1 MQKAIESLLANDQ
14 IAIDDDS
21 SWLSRVVL
29 APKPHQEEILEISDF
44 IWRFCISYIALNQ
57 VTKVISYYIPR
68 CDDAVEN
75 GFGNARFFNM
85 MDACSGFHQIKM
97 EHSSSK
103 KTAFAGP
110 YGRKYR
116 YKVMPFG
123 LVNAPTIFV
132 TMIYDLK
139 NDWDEELLDLF
150 KIKVDESN
158 NSTIIIDDNFTYSET
173 YEIALA
179 HIESILIVSRR
190 HNLSWKLKKC
200 AFFPIK
206 VEFVGHD
213 LTQEGNMPAESKDAL
228 LNHWTR
234 PTTVRDVSSFLGF
247 GNFYSRYIPHFE
259 FRVQNLRKI
268 IADFTYEHH
277 LVDSEWT
284 DSAVNEFEDIRT
296 TILSKPLLRRVS
308 RTKRPYLRT
317 DFSKL
322 GFGHVLLQPGDDEPS
337 IAAMDREN
345 AGGPCEFDLT
355 LSGLRLFPCSFGGRM
370 TRGPE
375 RYLHS
380 YLDEATGLKVGILKN
395 RHILHGI
402 PFSNIGDCIGIKWI
416 MSYEGTNA
424 PVNRLQMELMCWW
437 FTVTHRP
444 NRMLIDADYFSRL
457 RKSLH
462 YDPLLIQY
470 MEVAHNV
477 YIRNKPDADGP
488 EVTAENMPNYKG
500 KRSPTKA
507 QSETMVNLLTQPY
520 ESQDNSSVTNV
531 PIMFTIE
538 EPTKSTKLHHT
549 AAANAA
555 FSLMH
560 FNWAIYG
567 FGSGHFYSSCLA

>member
-1 MQKAIESLLANDQ
+1 VKIHIKGYECVIDTGDSKPTVARNIRYGIHETPIMQRAIESLLSNDQ
-14 IAIDDDS
+14 IEIDDDS
-21 SWLSRVVL
+21 SWLSRIVL
-29 APKPHQEEILEISDF
+29 APKPHQEEVLEISDF

-75 GFGNARFFNM
+75 GFGKARLFNM
-85 MDACSGFHQIKM
+85 MDACSGFHQIRM
-97 EHSSSK
+97 EPSSSK

-139 NDWDEELLDLF
+139 NDWDEELLDVF
-150 KIKVDESN
+150 KIQVDEDN
-158 NSTIIIDDNFTYSET
+158 NSTIIIDDNFTYSIDHET
-173 YEIALA
+173 ALA
-179 HIESILIVSRR
+179 QLESILIVSRR

-200 AFFPIK
+200 SFFPIK

-213 LTQEGNMPAESKDAL
+213 LTQEGNMPAASKDAL

-259 FRVQNLRKI
+259 LRVQNLRQI
-268 IADFTYEHH
+268 IHDFGYEHNI
-277 LVDSEWT
+277 LDSEWKK
-284 DSAVNEFEDIRT
+284 SAISEFEDIRM

-337 IAAMDREN
+337 IKAMEREN

-355 LSGLRLFPCSFGGRM
+355 LGGLRLFPCAFGGRIC
-370 TRGPE
+370 RGPE

-380 YLDEATGLKVGILKN
+380 YLGEATALK
-395 RHILHGI
+395 
-402 PFSNIGDCIGIKWI
+402 
-416 MSYEGTNA
+416 
-424 PVNRLQMELMCWW
+424 
-437 FTVTHRP
+437 
-444 NRMLIDADYFSRL
+444 
-457 RKSLH
+457 
-462 YDPLLIQY
+462 
-470 MEVAHNV
+470 
-477 YIRNKPDADGP
+477 
-488 EVTAENMPNYKG
+488 
-500 KRSPTKA
+500 
-507 QSETMVNLLTQPY
+507 
-520 ESQDNSSVTNV
+520 
-531 PIMFTIE
+531 
-538 EPTKSTKLHHT
+538 KLV
-549 AAANAA
+549 
-555 FSLMH
+555 F
-560 FNWAIYG
+560 
-567 FGSGHFYSSCLA
+567 

>member
-14 IAIDDDS
+14 IAIDDNS

-29 APKPHQEEILEISDF
+29 APKPHQEEILEIYDF

-68 CDDAVEN
+68 SGDAVEN

-355 LSGLRLFPCSFGGRM
+355 LGGLRLFPCSFGGRIC
-370 TRGPE
+370 RGPE

-380 YLDEATGLKVGILKN
+380 YLGEATASKLASSRIVTSSTES
-395 RHILHGI
+395 
-402 PFSNIGDCIGIKWI
+402 PFP
-416 MSYEGTNA
+416 TLA
-424 PVNRLQMELMCWW
+424 
-437 FTVTHRP
+437 
-444 NRMLIDADYFSRL
+444 
-457 RKSLH
+457 
-462 YDPLLIQY
+462 
-470 MEVAHNV
+470 
-477 YIRNKPDADGP
+477 
-488 EVTAENMPNYKG
+488 TA
-500 KRSPTKA
+500 
-507 QSETMVNLLTQPY
+507 
-520 ESQDNSSVTNV
+520 
-531 PIMFTIE
+531 
-538 EPTKSTKLHHT
+538 
-549 AAANAA
+549 
-555 FSLMH
+555 
-560 FNWAIYG
+560 
-567 FGSGHFYSSCLA
+567 LALNG